1 MIPSD
6 LVARLRLLNE
16 ASFFNTDPPV
26 AGLQR
31 AREIQSQ
38 LPELVPGQRFF
49 ATLQRTLP
57 DGSFRALVAGQQVT
71 LSLNTTAKAGD
82 TLELV
87 VAQTTPKAVFA
98 RLANPEGGVPAN
110 SSAPSTLSPAG
121 KLISFLLTGQ
131 PPPKPAVL
139 ANNQPM
145 VNTPPTQGAALVP
158 ALRQALAQSGL
169 FYESHQAQ
177 WLSGKTTL
185 AALQREPQAQA
196 GAGAGAQTARPAL
209 PMTGQS
215 PPAAAPA
222 PASSPTATA
231 PQSASLLANTGAAAG
246 GGAQPAVASAP
257 SATLPAPPA
266 ALPGQSAALAAQLA
280 ALPGQSGGL
289 GALLAQATGTAGM
302 YTLAAGAT
310 AAASS
315 AGTATHA
322 AGAAAAAQYAN
333 EAAQIA
339 ARPGP
344 ATLGGNPASAGNPAA
359 TTAAGTPAAAT
370 GATNAEPT
378 RAQAPGASAEAA
390 QARPVAVAERALP
403 IVHQQLD
410 ALATNQYVWNGMA
423 WPGQKIEW
431 IIEDP
436 RGDDNGEDRSA
447 DDWNTTLRL
456 SLPRLGGMEAILHL
470 TPAGVALRLRA
481 EQPAT
486 MAALEAG
493 RADLEAA
500 LAATEVPLTGMV
512 VELRDGS

>member
-1 MIPSD
+1 MIPVD

-16 ASFFNTDPPV
+16 ASFFNVDPPV

-57 DGSFRALVAGQQVT
+57 DGTFRALVAGQQVT
-71 LSLNTTAKAGD
+71 LSLNTAAKAGD
-82 TLELV
+82 TLELI

-98 RLANPEGGVPAN
+98 RLANPEAAAQAN
-110 SSAPSTLSPAG
+110 SSAPSTLSQAG

-131 PPPKPAVL
+131 PPPKPTVL
-139 ANNQPM
+139 ANNQPL
-145 VNTPPTQGAALVP
+145 VSSPPTTGAALAP

-177 WLSGKTTL
+177 WLSGKTDL
-185 AALQREPQAQA
+185 AALQREPQGAAPLARLAMQIAGQAAQPGGAAAQASGLAAQA
-196 GAGAGAQTARPAL
+196 GATAL
-209 PMTGQS
+209 PAAS
-215 PPAAAPA
+215 PAA
-222 PASSPTATA
+222 
-231 PQSASLLANTGAAAG
+231 QSAS
-246 GGAQPAVASAP
+246 
-257 SATLPAPPA
+257 
-266 ALPGQSAALAAQLA
+266 
-280 ALPGQSGGL
+280 
-289 GALLAQATGTAGM
+289 
-302 YTLAAGAT
+302 
-310 AAASS
+310 
-315 AGTATHA
+315 
-322 AGAAAAAQYAN
+322 

-339 ARPGP
+339 GRPGP
-344 ATLGGNPASAGNPAA
+344 ATVGGNPALTANAALGSTAGNASLAAAAGAADGEPVRGGAPNSGAETAATRPAA
-359 TTAAGTPAAAT
+359 V
-370 GATNAEPT
+370 
-378 RAQAPGASAEAA
+378 S
-390 QARPVAVAERALP
+390 ERALP
-403 IVHQQLD
+403 LVHQQLD

-431 IIEDP
+431 VIEDP
-436 RGDDNGEDRSA
+436 RDEREGEDGNTP

-456 SLPRLGGMEAILHL
+456 SLPRLGGMEAQLHL

-481 EQPAT
+481 DEPAA

-512 VELRDGS
+512 VELRDGSG

>member
-1 MIPSD
+1 MIPVD

-16 ASFFNTDPPV
+16 ASFFNVDPPV

-57 DGSFRALVAGQQVT
+57 DGTFRALVAGQQVT
-71 LSLNTTAKAGD
+71 LSLNTAAKAGD
-82 TLELV
+82 TLELI

-98 RLANPEGGVPAN
+98 RLANPEAAAQAN
-110 SSAPSTLSPAG
+110 SSAPSTLSQAG

-131 PPPKPAVL
+131 PPPKPTVL
-139 ANNQPM
+139 ANNQPL
-145 VNTPPTQGAALVP
+145 VSSPPTTGAALAP

-177 WLSGKTTL
+177 WLSGKTDL
-185 AALQREPQAQA
+185 AALQREPQGAAPLARLAMQIAGQAAQPGGAAAQA
-196 GAGAGAQTARPAL
+196 SGLAAQSGGTAL
-209 PMTGQS
+209 PATS
-215 PPAAAPA
+215 PAA
-222 PASSPTATA
+222 
-231 PQSASLLANTGAAAG
+231 QSAS
-246 GGAQPAVASAP
+246 
-257 SATLPAPPA
+257 
-266 ALPGQSAALAAQLA
+266 
-280 ALPGQSGGL
+280 
-289 GALLAQATGTAGM
+289 
-302 YTLAAGAT
+302 
-310 AAASS
+310 
-315 AGTATHA
+315 
-322 AGAAAAAQYAN
+322 

-339 ARPGP
+339 GRPGP
-344 ATLGGNPASAGNPAA
+344 ATVGGNPALTANAALGSTASSASLAAAAGAADGEPVRGGALNSGAETAAARPAA
-359 TTAAGTPAAAT
+359 V
-370 GATNAEPT
+370 
-378 RAQAPGASAEAA
+378 S
-390 QARPVAVAERALP
+390 ERALP
-403 IVHQQLD
+403 LVHQQLD

-431 IIEDP
+431 VIEDP
-436 RGDDNGEDRSA
+436 RDEREGEDGNTP

-456 SLPRLGGMEAILHL
+456 SLPRLGGMEAQLHL

-481 EQPAT
+481 DEPAT

-512 VELRDGS
+512 VELRDGSG